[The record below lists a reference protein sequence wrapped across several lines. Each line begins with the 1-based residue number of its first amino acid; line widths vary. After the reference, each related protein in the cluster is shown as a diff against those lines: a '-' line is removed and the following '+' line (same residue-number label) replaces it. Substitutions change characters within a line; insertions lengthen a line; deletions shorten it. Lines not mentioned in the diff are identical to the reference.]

1 MSSDDIEADTSK
13 CTPGSSF
20 SVSLKPEG
28 ARQPKPIS
36 CYPSGKKIGRPQGSF
51 KRLDNGV
58 GKKRNEQDA
67 AGAANEVVDVET
79 LTEKKCEWDDCQLVF
94 STQKA
99 LVYHVAECHTNISN
113 RDWICKWKNCDRSEP
128 FRAFYKLVT
137 HVRKHTGEKPN
148 ECTYPGCN
156 KSYSRQE
163 HLDTHL
169 RTHTGEKPYVCGIA
183 GCGKLFTN
191 ANDRAKHQSRT
202 HSALKSYKCPV
213 DSCKKYYTDPSSL
226 RKHIKTIHGD
236 EAYETLKNNR
246 PNTGEKRKKAIITR
260 TMPSDDLRSS
270 GLGSTTLSSSGITGP
285 STSSSNQSNSSID
298 NLLDGVSKASN
309 FMDQKRLFQA
319 ALNHPDFRWEMLPSY
334 NMPKLDTIL
343 KSEKPGK
350 DKLLGTSASI
360 TGTFAKRAHLKLDS
374 SKPQKKTSVVPSTT
388 ALLDS
393 VLLSG
398 NGFPNMELLD
408 DDDDDVVDDPGPFLL
423 GSNIAQGG
431 VAVATRHSAHFL
443 GRMPHEKYRMPMLD
457 ISDDETSVFLSDAAL
472 PVRDSVLDGFPE
484 DVPASEEVLCE
495 EGSLSS
501 IESLVLSEVNH
512 PDQGQLDLDIGYCTN
527 TNAKVAQLCP
537 LVPQHLEES
546 FMTGER
552 PSEVVQVDH
561 FTDEFPLRE
570 RSLHRPGTVAFDPDD
585 LPLDHTQ
592 FGATYGA
599 ERGYLDI
606 PNDVEV
612 ALFDEQNVRLD
623 GTIPGFYDDAH
634 LYLVPRD
641 EDFFE
646 CQNADCHVL
655 SPFFSCS
662 GGLVIILDGTQR
674 VHSDHDFNKEISF
687 IRDRLV
693 PRLDLEQHQFSVAF
707 MMSGVPN
714 REAEVGKYVSTHQD
728 ACHELDD
735 MEKLGEKQGF
745 HQEYLVD
752 TLKHYYGYYNWLNPI
767 ILFSKTDDEKEIAEA
782 ADFAQ
787 KHMRNP
793 ISIVAL
799 SGHASPWTR
808 HFPPGSVFA
817 VKIDD
822 LEDHSG
828 RLDYCLAER
837 SCLIYNQCD
846 AGGKTATTARK
857 PTTKTTTT
865 TTKKTTTT
873 TRRTT
878 TTTRTTTRKAA
889 TAAPVHT
896 VRPITAAPATLPP
909 NQIVPS
915 TTPSPANKVEGRQC
929 VCNYST
935 SWNDVMLVFEATSS
949 TTQAGLQEMLAH
961 VQSNLYRFNIQ
972 PTSSSDQ
979 LCTRIGIIVYGLT
992 AHLYAPL
999 GSLSTD
1005 ELLRITTL
1013 PYYGDDVAN
1022 LEDALRMA
1030 VLQFQT
1036 EMDRSNA
1043 RNVIV
1048 LMATSFYTGGAFVP
1062 GQVADQF
1069 KADNGVLVVYN
1080 YVEQHGFP
1088 EARLKSIASP
1098 GYFLSSADDLLG
1110 NGISEALCSAN
1121 CFCRLG
1127 YDAFRVDPLRS
1138 TPTAGCYSGK
1148 QTQTNNVLAS
1158 NRCRAEGGYIA
1169 NAKTYNQTN
1178 YLGTKFAVG
1187 SSFWIGL
1194 TWNQVYQLYEW
1205 ADGSA
1210 LSVFNQQWL
1219 SSGSHETGVDC
1230 VRVAPQGAEFVW
1242 IPADC
1247 RQSFAYSCEISP
1259 CDSETLCTQDI

>member
-1 MSSDDIEADTSK
+1 MIEN
-13 CTPGSSF
+13 CGGSF
-20 SVSLKPEG
+20 
-28 ARQPKPIS
+28 Q
-36 CYPSGKKIGRPQGSF
+36 GKKIGRPQGSF

-99 LVYHVAECHTNISN
+99 LVDHVAECHTNISN
-113 RDWICKWKNCDRSEP
+113 RDWI
-128 FRAFYKLVT
+128 
-137 HVRKHTGEKPN
+137 
-148 ECTYPGCN
+148 
-156 KSYSRQE
+156 
-163 HLDTHL
+163 
-169 RTHTGEKPYVCGIA
+169 
-183 GCGKLFTN
+183 
-191 ANDRAKHQSRT
+191 
-202 HSALKSYKCPV
+202 
-213 DSCKKYYTDPSSL
+213 
-226 RKHIKTIHGD
+226 
-236 EAYETLKNNR
+236 
-246 PNTGEKRKKAIITR
+246 
-260 TMPSDDLRSS
+260 
-270 GLGSTTLSSSGITGP
+270 
-285 STSSSNQSNSSID
+285 
-298 NLLDGVSKASN
+298 
-309 FMDQKRLFQA
+309 LFQA

-350 DKLLGTSASI
+350 GKLLGTSASI

-374 SKPQKKTSVVPSTT
+374 SKPHMENKSVTPSKT

-408 DDDDDVVDDPGPFLL
+408 DDDDDVVEDPGPFLL
-423 GSNIAQGG
+423 GSNFAQGA
-431 VAVATRHSAHFL
+431 VAVATRHSAHHL
-443 GRMPHEKYRMPMLD
+443 GRMPHEKYR
-457 ISDDETSVFLSDAAL
+457 IFLSDAAL

-484 DVPASEEVLCE
+484 DVPASEEVFCE

-623 GTIPGFYDDAH
+623 GTIPGFNDDAH
-634 LYLVPRD
+634 LYLD
-641 EDFFE
+641 
-646 CQNADCHVL
+646 ADCHVL

-752 TLKHYYGYYNWLNPI
+752 
-767 ILFSKTDDEKEIAEA
+767 
-782 ADFAQ
+782 
-787 KHMRNP
+787 
-793 ISIVAL
+793 
-799 SGHASPWTR
+799 GHASPWTR

-949 TTQAGLQEMLAH
+949 TTQAGLQE
-961 VQSNLYRFNIQ
+961 
-972 PTSSSDQ
+972 

-992 AHLYAPL
+992 AHLFAPL

-1169 NAKTYNQTN
+1169 NAKTYNQTD
-1178 YLGTKFAVG
+1178 YLGTITF
-1187 SSFWIGL
+1187 F
-1194 TWNQVYQLYEW
+1194 Q
-1205 ADGSA
+1205 